1 MCWSGARTRDRGDAI
16 GDRPRFFAE
25 GGFPLIAARQRL
37 ADIDLPARLAVIVGE
52 SGVLTD
58 PRDMAAFVA
67 EPRDVFHGRAL
78 CVVKPRTTEEV
89 AAVLSLCNEAGVGV
103 VPQGGNTG
111 LVGGQ
116 TPDASGSQILLS
128 LLKLDRIREIDVG
141 SDAITVE
148 AGVVLARAQE
158 AAEAAGRYFPL
169 SLAAEGS
176 CTIGG
181 NLSTN
186 AGGVHV
192 IAYGSARDLALG
204 LEVVLADGRVLSNLS
219 KLRKDNTG
227 YDLTRLFI
235 GAEGTLGVI
244 TAATLKLF
252 PLPRAR
258 ATAFVGLADPRA
270 ALDVLILA
278 KARAGHAL
286 VAFELLPRIALDF
299 LLRHGGGV
307 RDPLAGP
314 HPWYALI
321 ELASPAASGVEETL
335 TDLLAEA
342 VDKGLVADATLAASL
357 EQRAGLWRLRE
368 LLPDMQKLEGG
379 SIKHDV
385 SVPLEHVPAFLAE
398 TSDLIAAH
406 VPGARPVP
414 FGHMGDGNIHYNVSQ
429 PVGADKQAFLARWG
443 EVNELVHGVVKKYA
457 GSISAEHG
465 IGQLKRDL
473 LPEVKDPVALDVMR
487 AIKTALDPKG
497 VLNPGKVL

>member
-1 MCWSGARTRDRGDAI
+1 LTARER
-16 GDRPRFFAE
+16 
-25 GGFPLIAARQRL
+25 
-37 ADIDLPARLAVIVGE
+37 ADHDLLARLAAVVGE
-52 SGVLTD
+52 SGIVTA
-58 PRDMAAFVA
+58 PQEMAAYVA
-67 EPRDVFHGRAL
+67 EPRDAFHGRAR
-78 CVVKPRTTEEV
+78 CVLKPRSADQ
-89 AAVLSLCNEAGVGV
+89 AAAALSLCNDAGVGV

-116 TPDASGSQILLS
+116 TPDASGSQIILS
-128 LLKLDRIREIDVG
+128 LQKLDRIREIDTL
-141 SDAITVE
+141 SDTITVE
-148 AGVVLARAQE
+148 AGAVLARVQE
-158 AAEAAGRYFPL
+158 AAENAGRYFPL

-204 LEVVLADGRVLSNLS
+204 LEVALADGRVLSNLS

-252 PLPRAR
+252 PLPRSR
-258 ATAFVGLADPRA
+258 ATAFVGLNDPRR
-270 ALDVLILA
+270 ALDFLGLA
-278 KARAGHAL
+278 KARAGQSL
-286 VAFELLPRIALDF
+286 VAFELLPRIGLEF
-299 LLRHGGGV
+299 VLRHTSAT
-307 RDPLAGP
+307 RDPLPSP

-321 ELASPAASGVEETL
+321 ELASPATIGLEETL
-335 TDLLAEA
+335 TEFLAEA
-342 VDKGLVADATLAASL
+342 LDAGLAADAALASSL

-368 LLPDMQKLEGG
+368 ALPEAQKYEGG

-385 SVPLEHVPAFLAE
+385 SVPLEHIPAFLAE
-398 TSDLIAAH
+398 ASALVTARI
-406 VPGARPVP
+406 PGARPVP
-414 FGHMGDGNIHYNVSQ
+414 FGHMGDGNIHFNVSQ
-429 PVGADKQAFLARWG
+429 PIGADKQAFLARWT
-443 EVNELVHGVVKKYA
+443 EANDLVHGVVAKYS

-473 LPEVKDPVALDVMR
+473 LPKVKDPVALELMR
-487 AIKTALDPKG
+487 AIKKTLDPKG